1 MDTDQ
6 RIKAIL
12 IGDSKVGKTAIVTK
26 ITMDIF
32 LEEELITDIGF
43 DFKVK
48 EVDFDDI
55 QYKIYFWDIKQ
66 IQSRLLQSYLKNA
79 NIIIMVYDVGNRN
92 SFNSL
97 SHYYDIM
104 KNSYKDLKEKVL
116 FLIAAKND
124 REFNLAKLQ
133 DKNYLTNIG
142 VNEQDIKLLLDD
154 EELRNALY
162 DNSEAVKNNTDSII
176 SNIQSNITSDTS
188 TEAYGFITDEVSSE
202 Y

>member
-79 NIIIMVYDVGNRN
+79 IIIMMVYDVGNRN

-97 SHYYDIM
+97 SHYYDII

-116 FLIAAKND
+116 FLIAAKMI
-124 REFNLAKLQ
+124 EKIKKLMIM
-133 DKNYLTNIG
+133 KRLSMRIN
-142 VNEQDIKLLLDD
+142 
-154 EELRNALY
+154 
-162 DNSEAVKNNTDSII
+162 
-176 SNIQSNITSDTS
+176 
-188 TEAYGFITDEVSSE
+188 
-202 Y
+202 

>member
-55 QYKIYFWDIKQ
+55 QYKSYFWDIKQ

-79 NIIIMVYDVGNRN
+79 IIIMMVYDVGNRN
-92 SFNSL
+92 SFNN
-97 SHYYDIM
+97 
-104 KNSYKDLKEKVL
+104 KANT
-116 FLIAAKND
+116 
-124 REFNLAKLQ
+124 
-133 DKNYLTNIG
+133 TN
-142 VNEQDIKLLLDD
+142 
-154 EELRNALY
+154 
-162 DNSEAVKNNTDSII
+162 
-176 SNIQSNITSDTS
+176 
-188 TEAYGFITDEVSSE
+188 
-202 Y
+202 

>member
-66 IQSRLLQSYLKNA
+66 IKSRLLQSYLKNS
-79 NIIIMVYDVGNRN
+79 IIIMMVYDVGNRN

-97 SHYYDIM
+97 SHYYDII

-124 REFNLAKLQ
+124 REDKEVDDNEAIEYANKLDMNFICLSVKKGTSKEFNKFVLIL
-133 DKNYLTNIG
+133 
-142 VNEQDIKLLLDD
+142 VNEYTSSQRPLKKIVLKK
-154 EELRNALY
+154 E
-162 DNSEAVKNNTDSII
+162 VKMN
-176 SNIQSNITSDTS
+176 
-188 TEAYGFITDEVSSE
+188 EKCY
-202 Y
+202 

>member
-79 NIIIMVYDVGNRN
+79 IIIMMVYDVGNRN

-97 SHYYDIM
+97 SHYYDII
-104 KNSYKDLKEKVL
+104 KNSYKDLKVKVL

-124 REFNLAKLQ
+124 REDKEVDDNEAIEYANKLDMNFICLSAKKGTSKEFNKFVLIL
-133 DKNYLTNIG
+133 
-142 VNEQDIKLLLDD
+142 VNEYTSSQRPLKKIVLKK
-154 EELRNALY
+154 E
-162 DNSEAVKNNTDSII
+162 VKMN
-176 SNIQSNITSDTS
+176 
-188 TEAYGFITDEVSSE
+188 EKCY
-202 Y
+202 

>member
-79 NIIIMVYDVGNRN
+79 NIIMMVYDVGNRN

-97 SHYYDIM
+97 SHYYDII

-124 REFNLAKLQ
+124 REDKEVDDNEAIEYANKLDMNFSCLSAKKGTSKEFNKFVLIL
-133 DKNYLTNIG
+133 
-142 VNEQDIKLLLDD
+142 VNEYTSSQRPLKKIVLKK
-154 EELRNALY
+154 E
-162 DNSEAVKNNTDSII
+162 VKMN
-176 SNIQSNITSDTS
+176 
-188 TEAYGFITDEVSSE
+188 EKCY
-202 Y
+202 